1 MSEKEE
7 EQQTAMAL
15 PPLYD
20 SNRTASPQ
28 NDGLNSAGECD
39 LHKNIFTTGNSFP
52 NEMLVPNLEPSDKTN
67 TSKSKS
73 TVSESKVG
81 KQEASLKPFMDLTE
95 TSVVQVE
102 SPEGSASMDTESQP
116 ENSPPERIVGDIEN
130 VELNDSEIPF
140 PKEYEKFWKV
150 VEDNP
155 QDFTGWTYL
164 LQYVEQENHIL
175 AARKAFDHFLS
186 HYPYCYGYW
195 KKYADLERRH
205 GNVKQAEEVY
215 RRGLQAIPLSVDL
228 WLHYINFL
236 KEILDSNCPETDAQI
251 KSVFEHAVLAAGTD
265 FRSDRLWETYISW
278 ENERGNL
285 EEVTAIYDRIIGI
298 PTQLYSHHFQRFK
311 DHVQNHLPK
320 DIISSGDFIKLRKE
334 LASTNEHFDND
345 GTPGNDL
352 SVGIDINDPAQIVSE
367 IENMRHRIIEV
378 RQETY
383 NHNENEV
390 SRRWIFEE
398 GIKRPY
404 FHVKPLEKVQLK
416 NWKDYLD
423 FEIEN
428 GTLERVVVL
437 FERCLVA
444 CALYEDFWI
453 KYAKFM
459 ESHSDEGVRHV
470 YSRACTVHLSKKPMV
485 HLLWAAFEE
494 QQVNIT
500 EARRILKTLEGSVP
514 GLAMVRLRRV
524 SLERRHGNIDE
535 AEFLL
540 QDAIKN
546 SKTPSEASFYA
557 VKLARLL
564 IKVEKSLPRARKV
577 LVEAIAIDQE
587 STKLYLNLLELEYN
601 SDLKLNEEN
610 ILNAFDKAIS
620 SSMPIETRIAF
631 SQRKVEFL
639 EDFGSDVKRLMVAY
653 DDHQKLLKDQESSKR
668 KAENGSEEPEEKKQR
683 SDATLASA
691 QLMSGD
697 LQANQ
702 SAYNYN
708 AWYQYNYPTP
718 WSYGQYYPPP
728 PT

>member
-1 MSEKEE
+1 TLS
-7 EQQTAMAL
+7 A
-15 PPLYD
+15 P
-20 SNRTASPQ
+20 
-28 NDGLNSAGECD
+28 NDRLNSVDESDFEKPGCENTEATVNSLTDTIGEATAETGID
-39 LHKNIFTTGNSFP
+39 LI
-52 NEMLVPNLEPSDKTN
+52 
-67 TSKSKS
+67 
-73 TVSESKVG
+73 
-81 KQEASLKPFMDLTE
+81 EASAL
-95 TSVVQVE
+95 QAG

-116 ENSPPERIVGDIEN
+116 DNSPNERLAEDLEKAEPADLEN
-130 VELNDSEIPF
+130 HLPS
-140 PKEYEKFWKV
+140 EYEKFWKV

-164 LQYVEQENHIL
+164 LQYVEQEVSKPTCVQNW
-175 AARKAFDHFLS
+175 KVDFSYYQKTLS
-186 HYPYCYGYW
+186 
-195 KKYADLERRH
+195 
-205 GNVKQAEEVY
+205 QVY

-228 WLHYINFL
+228 WLHYISFL
-236 KEILDSNCPETDAQI
+236 KETLDNSNAETGAKL
-251 KSVFEHAVLAAGTD
+251 KSVFEHSVLAAGTD
-265 FRSDRLWETYISW
+265 FRSDRLWETYINW
-278 ENERGNL
+278 QNESGNL
-285 EEVTAIYDRIIGI
+285 VEVTAIYDRILGI

-320 DIISSGDFIKLRKE
+320 DIICTEDFMKLRRE
-334 LASTNEHFDND
+334 LVVKNSHFDND
-345 GTPGNDL
+345 GPPGDD
-352 SVGIDINDPAQIVSE
+352 VEPGIDLNDPAQIVSE
-367 IENMRHRIIEV
+367 IENMRHRIIEI
-378 RQETY
+378 RQETH

-390 SRRWIFEE
+390 SRRWTFEE

-404 FHVKPLEKVQLK
+404 FHVKPLEKAQLK

-453 KYAKFM
+453 KYAKYM
-459 ESHSDEGVRHV
+459 ENHSNEGVRHV
-470 YSRACTVHLSKKPMV
+470 YSRACTVHLCKKPMV

-494 QQVNIT
+494 QQGNIN
-500 EARRILKTLEGSVP
+500 EARRILRSLEESVP

-535 AEFLL
+535 AGFLL

-564 IKVEKSLPRARKV
+564 FKVEKSLSKARKV
-577 LVEAIAIDQE
+577 LVEAIERDKE
-587 STKLYLNLLELEYN
+587 STKLYLNLLELEY
-601 SDLKLNEEN
+601 SAELKLNEEN
-610 ILNAFDKAIS
+610 ILNCFDKAVS

-639 EDFGSDVKRLMVAY
+639 EDFGSEVKRLMVAY
-653 DDHQKLLKDQESSKR
+653 DNHQKLLKEQESSKR
-668 KAENGSEEPEEKKQR
+668 KAENGSEEPEGKKHR
-683 SDATLASA
+683 PDDASLAST
-691 QLMSGD
+691 QMMGGD

-702 SAYNYN
+702 AAYHYN
-708 AWYQYNYPTP
+708 AWYQYFFFLFSQYNYPTP
-718 WSYGQYYPPP
+718 WNYGQYYPPP